1 MVQALAPRNPISEPC
16 IKKNRSD
23 SIRRRALFAA
33 QRPKMAAIN
42 TTKSRTLPIKPT
54 PHNASPH
61 SSWRSL
67 DRPSLPAVFEALMH
81 PNYPKN
87 RKRDWTFG

>member
-1 MVQALAPRNPISEPC
+1 MSGAECLLALV
-16 IKKNRSD
+16 
-23 SIRRRALFAA
+23 AA

-42 TTKSRTLPIKPT
+42 TTRTRTLPIKPT

-67 DRPSLPAVFEALMH
+67 DRPSLSAVFEALMH
-81 PNYPKN
+81 PNYPKD
-87 RKRDWTFG
+87 RKRDWTFGYFRAESPRDEPRRV